1 MAFQYLFL
9 GRGRAFTHYHARSL
23 KNKSDFF
30 GGVFGILAAGCGT
43 KQFPVASTEI
53 SETKAES
60 EVTSAM
66 NTEKIGGEAN

>member
-1 MAFQYLFL
+1 MMRRKVKVILLA
-9 GRGRAFTHYHARSL
+9 
-23 KNKSDFF
+23 
-30 GGVFGILAAGCGT
+30 GVFGILAAGCGT